1 MLGLSIRQPWA
12 RAILYHGKNIENRTW
27 HTKYRGLILLHASKN
42 ICGQDDFDF
51 VETTS
56 KMPLPPRTEIQTGG
70 IVGVATLVD
79 CVTESDSPWFFGPY
93 GFVLEQVKPV
103 QFIPLRGRQLL
114 FETGIQ
120 PDQIEILKEAA

>member
-1 MLGLSIRQPWA
+1 MLGLSIRQPWVD
-12 RAILYHGKNIENRTW
+12 AILYHGKNIENRTW
-27 HTKYRGLILLHASKN
+27 RTNYRGLIFLHASKN

-51 VETTS
+51 VESTS
-56 KMPLPPRTEIQTGG
+56 KISLPPRTEIQTGG

-79 CVTESDSPWFFGPY
+79 CVTEYDSPWFFGPY

-103 QFIPLRGRQLL
+103 QFIPLRGRQSL

-120 PDQIEILKEAA
+120 PDQIELLKEAA